1 MKKVYLIDVSR
12 RLLIFVLLLGG
23 YITQTAAADIY
34 VPVKDV
40 LSYYEGTSDANAE
53 QLKSHI
59 QSLLQGVVD
68 QSDQA
73 AIISDVTIRGN
84 GGDQTGD
91 LVAGSYNYTF
101 KVTSTSSITLN
112 FERTIGTGNINPATL
127 FGELDHDQVVVQ
139 MLSRSKPARQSVI

>member
-40 LSYYEGTSDANAE
+40 LSYYEGTSDANAGAV
-53 QLKSHI
+53 KI
-59 QSLLQGVVD
+59 PYPKFIAGVVD

-91 LVAGSYNYTF
+91 LVAE
-101 KVTSTSSITLN
+101 VIT
-112 FERTIGTGNINPATL
+112 TL
-127 FGELDHDQVVVQ
+127 L
-139 MLSRSKPARQSVI
+139 K